1 MKKKI
6 MASQKYVFSVMHV
19 RRSKRGSLLRVVQCA
34 LAFRCKATDICAREP
49 LLDAVE
55 TSALYGAGCRRRRR
69 RRALSRRAAIPPVRR
84 TWRIAD
90 TGRCRSL
97 CGMRAP
103 LARGWLPSSSC
114 CCTSKTSKM
123 LWGMF
128 RLWVEQ
134 DWKNKMHVKGLK
146 NKKFLVTAFAQCS
159 SCISTL
165 LVRNTAKSH

>member
-55 TSALYGAGCRRRRR
+55 TSALYGAGCRRRR
-69 RRALSRRAAIPPVRR
+69 ALSRRAAIPPVRR

-90 TGRCRSL
+90 TGHCRLL

-114 CCTSKTSKM
+114 CCTLKTSKM

-146 NKKFLVTAFAQCS
+146 NKKAFVQCS

-165 LVRNTAKSH
+165 LVRNAAKSH

>member
-1 MKKKI
+1 

-19 RRSKRGSLLRVVQCA
+19 RRSTYTEYIRGSLLRVVQCA

-69 RRALSRRAAIPPVRR
+69 TLSRFAAIPPVRR

-103 LARGWLPSSSC
+103 FLLLHFENVENVVRHVQTVSR
-114 CCTSKTSKM
+114 T
-123 LWGMF
+123 
-128 RLWVEQ
+128 RL
-134 DWKNKMHVKGLK
+134 
-146 NKKFLVTAFAQCS
+146 KK
-159 SCISTL
+159 
-165 LVRNTAKSH
+165 

>member
-69 RRALSRRAAIPPVRR
+69 HRRVLSAPPPRAVASRRHPAVVAHMAHCRHCRLSR
-84 TWRIAD
+84 
-90 TGRCRSL
+90 GRCAA
-97 CGMRAP
+97 C
-103 LARGWLPSSSC
+103 ARCLLPHSSC

-123 LWGMF
+123 L
-128 RLWVEQ
+128 
-134 DWKNKMHVKGLK
+134 
-146 NKKFLVTAFAQCS
+146 
-159 SCISTL
+159 
-165 LVRNTAKSH
+165 

>member
-69 RRALSRRAAIPPVRR
+69 ALSRRAAIPPVRR
-84 TWRIAD
+84 TRRIAD
-90 TGRCRSL
+90 TGRCRWL
-97 CGMRAP
+97 CGLRAAGYP
-103 LARGWLPSSSC
+103 ALLAAALRKRRKC
-114 CCTSKTSKM
+114 CEACSDCELNKT
-123 LWGMF
+123 
-128 RLWVEQ
+128 E
-134 DWKNKMHVKGLK
+134 
-146 NKKFLVTAFAQCS
+146 
-159 SCISTL
+159 
-165 LVRNTAKSH
+165 NTTCM